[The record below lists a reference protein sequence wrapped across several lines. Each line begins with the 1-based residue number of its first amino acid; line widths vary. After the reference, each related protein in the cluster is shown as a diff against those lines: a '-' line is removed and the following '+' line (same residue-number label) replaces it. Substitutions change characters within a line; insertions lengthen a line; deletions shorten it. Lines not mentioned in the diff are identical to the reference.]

1 MGGLKIMRIVLRLCV
16 LLGLLCYSATVVADV
31 EYELGPATE
40 MLDAAFYAGES
51 ADGSDV
57 VGRMAFFGAVSNDGT
72 TAAFWA
78 VNIAT
83 EQIAVFL
90 VDVGAPSSWAR
101 LSADVSEFP
110 DQPIYWTPDDLF
122 LVTKGNRIPL
132 ATGELSPHTVHG
144 YSLEDISSTRLPGGN
159 WFLTYVDSEIVALP
173 VLGNGDED
181 LTREPVIVTDLVGV
195 GVNASWPGI
204 AHDGSTATFA
214 DWHGSSTPGDAD
226 LADVY
231 VLKNLETIIA
241 ATKRPGTDISTL
253 APTALDDPNIVAI
266 RTDES
271 DNFAHAPYFSE
282 DKSIIF
288 YSEDWNNQF
297 RDEDF
302 FGTLLL
308 ADFDVMIS
316 NADGA
321 GDDTQLGEPANQGGV
336 IPTPGGT
343 RLLYLKDVAG
353 VIHLYITTLEV
364 STDVTGTDLG
374 DNDVETTTDQEASDA
389 SGTVVEI
396 PSGTTIDF
404 PLGEPQKI
412 QITTPID
419 PVEEPELPDGV
430 DAIPVVRDFGPD
442 DTSFDPAIMVTIKY
456 TDAEVEG
463 LDEAGLRVFRFNPG
477 TGKYDIE
484 ITTIVGRDMVN
495 NTISF
500 TVTDFSKFGLGA
512 NGDTDGDGLTD
523 DVDPDDDN
531 DGTPDGEDPFPLD
544 TDNDGID
551 NGDDPDDDADGIPD
565 GDDDYPLD
573 TDNDGRN
580 NAEDYDDDGDGV
592 SDAVEIVAGTDPL
605 DSGDV
610 PAVPLNVAPT
620 AIVLI
625 LILSGFALRGMRQAS

>member
-1 MGGLKIMRIVLRLCV
+1 VRTMFKFCV
-16 LLGLLCYSATVVADV
+16 LLGLLLASAAVGADV
-31 EYELGPATE
+31 EYRLGPAME
-40 MLDAAFYAGES
+40 MLDAAFYAGQPD
-51 ADGSDV
+51 DGSNV
-57 VGRMAFFGAVSNDGT
+57 AGRMAFFGAVSNDGS

-101 LSADVSEFP
+101 LSADISEFP

-122 LVTKGNRIPL
+122 LMTKGNRIPL
-132 ATGELSPHTVHG
+132 ATGALSPHTVHG

-159 WFLTYVDSEIVALP
+159 WLLTYVDSEIVALP

-181 LTREPVIVTDLVGV
+181 LAREPVIVTDLSGV

-204 AHDGSTATFA
+204 AHDGSVVTFA
-214 DWHGSSTPGDAD
+214 DWHGSSVPGVAD

-241 ATKRPGTDISTL
+241 APKRAGTDISTM
-253 APTALDDPNIVAI
+253 APTALDDPLIVAI

-297 RDEDF
+297 RDADF

-316 NADGA
+316 NADGS
-321 GDDTQLGEPANQGGV
+321 GDDIRLAELENQGGV

-343 RLLYLKDVAG
+343 RLLYLRDVAG

-364 STDVTGTDLG
+364 ATDVTGTDLG
-374 DNDVETTTDQEASDA
+374 DNDIETTTEQEASDA

-396 PSGTTIDF
+396 PAGTTIDF
-404 PLGEPQKI
+404 PPGEPQEI

-419 PVEEPELPDGV
+419 PIEEPELPDGV

-442 DTSFDPAIMVTIKY
+442 NTSFNPAITVTITY

-463 LDEAGLRVFRFNPG
+463 LDEANLRVFRFNPG

-484 ITTIVGRDMVN
+484 ITTVVGRDLVN

-500 TVTDFSKFGLGA
+500 TVTGFSKFGLGA

-531 DGTPDGEDPFPLD
+531 DGIPDGEDPFPLD
-544 TDNDGID
+544 TDNDGIG
-551 NGDDPDDDADGIPD
+551 NADDPDDDADGIPD

-580 NAEDYDDDGDGV
+580 SAEDYDDDGDGV
-592 SDAVEIVAGTDPL
+592 SDAIEMVAGTNPL

-610 PAVPLNVAPT
+610 PSVPLNVAPT
-620 AIVLI
+620 TIVVI
-625 LILSGFALRGMRQAS
+625 LVLAGFALGGMRRASPRRLTR

>member
-1 MGGLKIMRIVLRLCV
+1 MIGLCV
-16 LLGLLCYSATVVADV
+16 ALGFLCFSAAIAADV
-31 EYELGPATE
+31 EYRLGPATE
-40 MLDAAFYAGES
+40 MLDAAFYAGEI

-57 VGRMAFFGAVSNDGT
+57 AGRMAFFGAASNDGS

-83 EQIAVFL
+83 EQIAIFL
-90 VDVGAPSSWAR
+90 VDVGEPSSWVR
-101 LSADVSEFP
+101 LSADIAELP

-122 LVTKGNRIPL
+122 LVTKGSRVPL
-132 ATGELSPHTVHG
+132 ATGEFSAHTVHG
-144 YSLEDISSTRLPGGN
+144 YSLEDISSTRLPSGN
-159 WFLTYVDSEIVALP
+159 WFLTDLAGDIVALP

-181 LTREPVIVTDLVGV
+181 LAREPAIVTDLAGV

-204 AHDGSTATFA
+204 AHDGSVVTFA
-214 DWHGSSTPGDAD
+214 DWHGSSTPGVAD

-231 VLKNLETIIA
+231 LLDNLDTIITA
-241 ATKRPGTDISTL
+241 PKRSGTDISTL
-253 APTALDDPNIVAI
+253 APTALNDPNIVSI

-271 DNFAHAPYFSE
+271 GNFAHAPYFSE

-288 YSEDWNNQF
+288 YSEDWNNEF
-297 RDEDF
+297 RDADF

-308 ADFDVMIS
+308 SDFDVMIS
-316 NADGA
+316 NADGS
-321 GDDTQLGEPANQGGV
+321 GDDVRLAAPGNQGGV

-343 RLLYLKDVAG
+343 KLLYLKDVAG

-364 STDVTGTDLG
+364 ATDVTGTDLG
-374 DNDVETTTDQEASDA
+374 ENDIETTTDQEASDA
-389 SGTVVEI
+389 SGTLVQI

-404 PLGEPQKI
+404 PPSEPQEI

-419 PVEEPELPDGV
+419 PAQEPELPDGV

-442 DTSFDPAIMVTIKY
+442 DTSFDPAVTVTITY

-463 LDEAGLRVFRFNPG
+463 LDEATLRVFRFNPD
-477 TGKYDIE
+477 TSKYDIE
-484 ITTIVGRDMVN
+484 ITTVVGRDTAN

-500 TVTDFSKFGLGA
+500 TVTGFSKFGLGA

-551 NGDDPDDDADGIPD
+551 NDDDPDDDADGIPD

-573 TDNDGRN
+573 TDNDGRD
-580 NAEDYDDDGDGV
+580 NAEDRDDDGDGV
-592 SDAVEIVAGTDPL
+592 LDVIEIYAGTDPL
-605 DSGDV
+605 DAGDV
-610 PAVPLNVAPT
+610 ADVPLNAAPT
-620 AIVLI
+620 AIALI
-625 LILSGFALRGMRQAS
+625 LILSGFALGRMGRASPRRPTR